1 MLYLRAHQD
10 ARDAIEG
17 IEQWWLPRSRE
28 YGIAEISAALQRL
41 EHRGLIS
48 IWKSVSAQPLY
59 GLRAG
64 DRAQSLED
72 YLGNLE

>member
-1 MLYLRAHQD
+1 VVPLKGLGQKPYRIRKPPA
-10 ARDAIEG
+10 
-17 IEQWWLPRSRE
+17 P
-28 YGIAEISAALQRL
+28 QRL

-59 GLRAG
+59 GLRTG
-64 DRAQSLED
+64 DRAQSVED